1 MTGEADLLAAVAA
14 APFDDAP
21 RLVLAD
27 WWEDYGES
35 DRAAFVRVQIE
46 FARLES
52 ELPALAHDA
61 PRRPAAG
68 AASASC
74 WCAKCRRAEDV
85 EGLLYGLRQREREW
99 WLTAY
104 NRLVSEANR
113 VLDRPHSTADGCSV
127 RWHLPD
133 GDAVVAWDRGFPAT
147 VTLPL
152 AAFVADPARVGR
164 ITGLTGV
171 VLGDREPA
179 EERERDGGDRF
190 RWVCNDGSASGLPE
204 VVYSRLT
211 GYTTAAAWTGVV
223 KDYPTR
229 AAALAA
235 LSAAALALARSA
247 AGLGPA

>member
-1 MTGEADLLAAVAA
+1 MTGEADLLAAVAR
-14 APFDDAP
+14 APWADAP

-27 WWEDYGES
+27 FLDDRNGPGDA
-35 DRAAFVRVQIE
+35 DRAALIR
-46 FARLES
+46 AT
-52 ELPALAHDA
+52 
-61 PRRPAAG
+61 PRRIECTVVAGQWMWHPLQRDSVPPSLWVATLDALKPADWLRTVPAPAG
-68 AASASC
+68 AD
-74 WCAKCRRAEDV
+74 RRRLAV
-85 EGLLYGLRQREREW
+85 LR
-99 WLTAY
+99 L
-104 NRLVSEANR
+104 
-113 VLDRPHSTADGCSV
+113 
-127 RWHLPD
+127 
-133 GDAVVAWDRGFPAT
+133 GF
-147 VTLPL
+147 VDEITLPL
-152 AAFVADPARVGR
+152 AAFLADPARVGR